1 MPIAAGI
8 ANCDLA
14 QMPAALRKIRLRA
27 AQSIARVTGA
37 IGSGSALAAARGP
50 IYAGRQLAMP
60 HYQATFK
67 TGCSERSLALCSM
80 HESASRFARE
90 LRALLWLCARLLL
103 SSFSLLARAHIIRHY
118 LPFRT
123 ISSNGELLRIQPGIP
138 DRLVQSPSLSRD
150 IVLCLL
156 QTLPEVRGRSLN
168 RVQGSS
174 LLARDLENGAIC
186 VGDRAPRRSG
196 RKYPAGDN
204 TLHGGLLCLPNGADG
219 RSQYYVGCDFAHL
232 PKKTGLAHGYS
243 T

>member
-1 MPIAAGI
+1 
-8 ANCDLA
+8 
-14 QMPAALRKIRLRA
+14 
-27 AQSIARVTGA
+27 
-37 IGSGSALAAARGP
+37 
-50 IYAGRQLAMP
+50 
-60 HYQATFK
+60 
-67 TGCSERSLALCSM
+67 M